1 MLRSLASVLLALGL
15 AACSSSAP
23 GAVQTESKAVAGVVA
38 PAQTAPPTI
47 TRSAWFKY
55 APWNS
60 SLPELKKTNSGL
72 EYIVLASGPATGIAP
87 LPEQSAKIYYE
98 GRLNSGG
105 RAFDS
110 AFDRGEPDV
119 YELSILV
126 PGFREALSLMRP
138 GDRWLVYIPAALGYA
153 ERGYPGLIGPGEN
166 LLFEIL
172 MVGVQ

>member
-1 MLRSLASVLLALGL
+1 MLRSLAVISITFGL
-15 AACSSSAP
+15 VACTSGGAP
-23 GAVQTESKAVAGVVA
+23 PTTAPASAVAA
-38 PAQTAPPTI
+38 PVEAAPPTI

-60 SLPELKKTNSGL
+60 NLPEVMKTASGL
-72 EYIVLASGPATGIAP
+72 EYIVLASGPASGVAP
-87 LPEQSAKIYYE
+87 LPQQAAEIYYE

-110 AFDRGEPDV
+110 GFDRGEPDV

-126 PGFREALSLMRP
+126 PGFREALSMMRP
-138 GDRWLVYIPAALGYA
+138 GDRWMIYIPAAIGYA
-153 ERGYPGLIGPGEN
+153 ERGYPGLIGPGED

-172 MVGVQ
+172 MVGAK

>member
-1 MLRSLASVLLALGL
+1 MLRGLAVVSLAFGL
-15 AACSSSAP
+15 VACSTSATGAAPSAP
-23 GAVQTESKAVAGVVA
+23 ARVAA
-38 PAQTAPPTI
+38 PAPVKAAPPTI

-55 APWNS
+55 APWNAN
-60 SLPELKKTNSGL
+60 LPEIKKTTSGL
-72 EYIVLASGPATGIAP
+72 EYIILASGPATGIAP

-119 YELSILV
+119 YALAILV
-126 PGFREALSLMRP
+126 PGFREALSMMRP
-138 GDRWLVYIPAALGYA
+138 GDRWMIYIPSALGYA

-172 MVGVQ
+172 MVGVE

>member
-1 MLRSLASVLLALGL
+1 MLRHPAIVSLVFGL
-15 AACSSSAP
+15 AACSSGAP
-23 GAVQTESKAVAGVVA
+23 GAARPEAAAVATPTPVQA
-38 PAQTAPPTI
+38 APPTI

-60 SLPELKKTNSGL
+60 SLPEVKKTSSGL

-126 PGFREALSLMRP
+126 PGFREALSMMRP
-138 GDRWLVYIPAALGYA
+138 GDRWMIYIPAAIGYA

-172 MVGVQ
+172 MVGPV

>member
-1 MLRSLASVLLALGL
+1 MLRSLAVISITFGL
-15 AACSSSAP
+15 VACTSSGAAPTTAP
-23 GAVQTESKAVAGVVA
+23 ASAVAA
-38 PAQTAPPTI
+38 PVEAAPPTI

-60 SLPELKKTNSGL
+60 NLPEVMKTASGL
-72 EYIVLASGPATGIAP
+72 EYIVLASGPASGVAP
-87 LPEQSAKIYYE
+87 LPQQAAEIYYE

-110 AFDRGEPDV
+110 GFDRGEPDV

-126 PGFREALSLMRP
+126 PGFREALSMMRP
-138 GDRWLVYIPAALGYA
+138 GDRWMIYIPAAIGYA
-153 ERGYPGLIGPGEN
+153 ERGYPGLIGPGED

-172 MVGVQ
+172 MVGAK

>member
-1 MLRSLASVLLALGL
+1 MLRGLAFVSLVFGL
-15 AACSSSAP
+15 AACSSTGAGPAAPSAP
-23 GAVQTESKAVAGVVA
+23 AVVA
-38 PAQTAPPTI
+38 APVTIAPPTI

-60 SLPELKKTNSGL
+60 SLSEVKKTSSGL
-72 EYIVLASGPATGIAP
+72 EYIVLASGPASGIAP

-110 AFDRGEPDV
+110 AFDRGAPDV
-119 YELSILV
+119 YELAILV
-126 PGFREALSLMRP
+126 PGFREALSMMRP
-138 GDRWLVYIPAALGYA
+138 GDRWMIYIPAAIGYA

-172 MVGVQ
+172 MVGVE

>member
-1 MLRSLASVLLALGL
+1 M
-15 AACSSSAP
+15 AAAP
-23 GAVQTESKAVAGVVA
+23 PAAA
-38 PAQTAPPTI
+38 PAKPTI
-47 TRSAWFKY
+47 THSAWFKY

-60 SLPELKKTNSGL
+60 ALPEVKKTGTGL
-72 EYIVLASGPATGIAP
+72 EYVVLASGPASGVAP
-87 LPEQSAKIYYE
+87 LPTQSAKIYYE

-110 AFDRGEPDV
+110 AFDRGEPDI

-138 GDRWLVYIPAALGYA
+138 GDRWLIYIPAAIGYA

-172 MVGVQ
+172 MVGTEG